1 MHGIGGRR
9 LLLTDEAIAQ
19 AALDAGIGGAYAYP
33 GTPSTEILEY
43 IQHAPE
49 ALARGVHRQWSV
61 NEKTALEEGLGL
73 SYAGRRALVSMK
85 HVGLNVAADPFVNA
99 AITGVNGGLVVVVAD
114 DPSMHSSQNEQDSR
128 FYAGFAAIPLLEPA
142 TQQEAYEMTRAAFDW
157 SEQWKIP
164 IMIRIVTR
172 LAHSRADVVT
182 APPIEPPRRELP
194 HDPRQFV
201 LLPANARRNYE
212 RLLDQQAV
220 FQAHSEESPYNLR
233 TGGTR
238 RERGVIAAGIAYN
251 YLMEAFADSG
261 ECPWPVLT
269 IREYP
274 LPAVAIARL
283 AAEVDSL
290 LILEEGAP
298 LIESRLRG
306 LLPGGKPI
314 HGRMDGTLPRAGE
327 LTPDLVAMALGLDR
341 PKPAPVPA
349 VVRPRPPMLCA
360 GCPHADSYRFL
371 KAFMADHP
379 AGRVFADIGCYTLGA
394 LPPFEA
400 ICSCV
405 DMGASITMAK
415 GAADAGLH
423 PAIAVIGDST
433 FTHSGL
439 TGLLDA
445 VMENTP
451 MTVLIL
457 DNETTGMTGCQT
469 SPATGRL
476 ERIIAGLGVDTA
488 HLRVVVP
495 LQKNHD
501 KNLQVLS
508 EEAAFPGISVIISR
522 RVCLQIAPKG

>member
-1 MHGIGGRR
+1 MKSGRR

-43 IQHAPE
+43 IQQAPE
-49 ALARGVHRQWSV
+49 AAERGVHRQWSV
-61 NEKTALEEGLGL
+61 NEKTAFEEGLGL
-73 SYAGRRALVSMK
+73 SYAGRRALVAMK
-85 HVGLNVAADPFVNA
+85 HVGLNVAADPFVNS
-99 AITGVNGGLVVVVAD
+99 AITGVNGGLVLVVAD

-128 FYAGFAAIPLLEPA
+128 FYAGFAGIPLLEPA
-142 TQQEAYEMTRAAFDW
+142 TQQEAYEMTRVAFDW

-164 IMIRIVTR
+164 ILIRIVTR
-172 LAHSRADVVT
+172 LAHSRADVQT
-182 APPIEPPRRELP
+182 APPIEPARREP
-194 HDPRQFV
+194 PQDPRQFV

-220 FQAHSEESPYNLR
+220 FQAHAEESPYTIR

-238 RERGVIAAGIAYN
+238 RDQGVIAAGIAYN
-251 YLMEAFADSG
+251 YLMEAFADTG
-261 ECPWPVLT
+261 DCPWPILA

-274 LPAVAIARL
+274 LPAAAIARL

-314 HGRMDGTLPRAGE
+314 RGRMDGTLPRSGE
-327 LTPDLVAMALGLDR
+327 LTPDLVANALGVDR
-341 PKPAPVPA
+341 PALAALSA

-360 GCPHADSYRFL
+360 GCPHADTYRFL
-371 KAFMADHP
+371 KAFMAEHP
-379 AGRVFADIGCYTLGA
+379 SGRVFADIGCYTLGA

-400 ICSCV
+400 IGSCV

-423 PAIAVIGDST
+423 PSIAVIGDST
-433 FTHSGL
+433 FTHSGM

-445 VMENTP
+445 VMENTS

-476 ERIIAGLGVDTA
+476 ERIIAGLGVDAA
-488 HLRVVVP
+488 HLRVLVP
-495 LQKNHD
+495 LPKNHE
-501 KNLQVLS
+501 KNLQILS
-508 EEAAFPGISVIISR
+508 EEAAYPGISVIIAR
-522 RVCLQIAPKG
+522 RVCLQAKPKG

>member
-1 MHGIGGRR
+1 MNSGRR

-43 IQHAPE
+43 IQQSPE
-49 ALARGVHRQWSV
+49 AAARGVHRQWST
-61 NEKTALEEGLGL
+61 NEKTALEEALGL
-73 SYAGRRALVSMK
+73 SYAGRRALVAMK

-128 FYAGFAAIPLLEPA
+128 FYAGFAGIPLLEPA
-142 TQQEAYEMTRAAFDW
+142 TQQEAYDMTRAAFDW

-164 IMIRIVTR
+164 ILLRIVTR
-172 LAHSRADVVT
+172 LAHSRADVTVA
-182 APPIEPPRRELP
+182 APLAPTPRDPPR
-194 HDPRQFV
+194 DTRQYV

-220 FQAHSEESPYNLR
+220 FQAHSEASPYNAR
-233 TGGTR
+233 TNGSR
-238 RERGVIAAGIAYN
+238 REMGVIAAGIAFN
-251 YLMEAFADSG
+251 YLMEAFADTG
-261 ECPWPVLT
+261 DCPWPVLA

-274 LPAVAIARL
+274 LPAAAIARL
-283 AAEVDSL
+283 AADVETL
-290 LILEEGAP
+290 LVLEEGAP
-298 LIESRLRG
+298 LIEGRLRG

-314 HGRMDGTLPRAGE
+314 RGRMDGVLPRSGE
-327 LTPDLVAMALGLDR
+327 LTPDLVARALGL
-341 PKPAPVPA
+341 PVPPA
-349 VVRPRPPMLCA
+349 VAVPGVVRPRPPMLCA
-360 GCPHADSYRFL
+360 GCPHADTYRFL
-371 KAFMADHP
+371 NAFMAEHSQ
-379 AGRVFADIGCYTLGA
+379 GRVFADIGCYTLGA

-400 ICSCV
+400 ISTCV

-415 GAADAGLH
+415 GAADAGLQ

-457 DNETTGMTGCQT
+457 DNETTGMTGCQM

-476 ERIIAGLGVDTA
+476 ERIIAGLGVEQA
-488 HLRVVVP
+488 HLRVLVP
-495 LQKNHD
+495 LAKNHD
-501 KNLQVLS
+501 KNLEILR
-508 EEAAFPGISVIISR
+508 EEAAYPGISVIIAR
-522 RVCLQIAPKG
+522 RVCLQASPKG